1 MEYAIFD
8 VTTTTTTT
16 TINNENTDISR
27 PKRAG
32 RMARLWVYV
41 RRAVAELRVDVHYS
55 LYYRYNII
63 KET

>member
-8 VTTTTTTT
+8 VTTTTTT

-32 RMARLWVYV
+32 RMARLWVCV
-41 RRAVAELRVDVHYS
+41 RRAVAELRVDVHYIVLKLLLRS
-55 LYYRYNII
+55 
-63 KET
+63 